1 MTNAEHH
8 NLWSYRKMSNQ
19 VAKQSWRT
27 PLVVLTCGTIILFI
41 SFGARNIFG
50 LLLEPVTNS
59 TGLNISDF
67 SLAVAAQAVIWG
79 LTTPI
84 TASLAERYGTAR
96 MIALGGT
103 LYATGLILMSLVT
116 TPIHMHLTAG
126 MMLGLGLSA
135 TGFPII
141 LASITKRVDAK
152 RRSLFLGIGSAAGSS
167 GQLALVPL
175 GQFFISD
182 YGWAISV
189 ILFGCIVALIVPL
202 SAAMK
207 DPKKEAKNPNAAPEQ
222 KLIAALREAISHR
235 GFLLLTAGYFVCG
248 YQVMFLGTHLPN
260 FLTQAGQDPWVGA
273 TALSLIG
280 LFNIVGT
287 LMWGAMGGRWRMKYL
302 LSSIYLLR
310 SIALTVFII
319 LPVTPSSTYIFAA
332 AIGLLWLATVP
343 LTSGLVARIFGLKY
357 MATLTGIVFFSHQ
370 LGSFVGAWLGGVFFE
385 NTGSYD
391 TIWWIGVMLGV
402 IAAALHFPIDDK
414 PLDRLQ
420 PAEV

>member
-1 MTNAEHH
+1 MSDQMT
-8 NLWSYRKMSNQ
+8 
-19 VAKQSWRT
+19 KQSWRT
-27 PLVVLTCGTIILFI
+27 PLVVLTCGTVILFI

-50 LLLEPVTNS
+50 LLLEPMTQS
-59 TGLNISDF
+59 TALNISDF
-67 SLAVAAQAVIWG
+67 SLAVAVQAVIWG

-96 MIALGGT
+96 MIALGGI
-103 LYATGLILMSLVT
+103 LYATGLILMSLVA
-116 TPIHMHLTAG
+116 TPIDMHLTAG

-141 LASITKRVDAK
+141 LAAITKRVDAR

-167 GQLALVPL
+167 GQLALVPM
-175 GQFFISD
+175 GQYFISD
-182 YGWAISV
+182 YGWAVAAIV
-189 ILFGCIVALIVPL
+189 FGCLVALIVPL
-202 SAAMK
+202 AAAMK
-207 DPKKEAKNPNAAPEQ
+207 DPQREAVDPNAAPEQ

-287 LMWGAMGGRWRMKYL
+287 LVWGALGGRWRMKYL

-310 SIALTVFII
+310 SLALTVFII
-319 LPVTPSSTYIFAA
+319 LPVTSWSTYIFAA
-332 AIGLLWLATVP
+332 TIGLLWLATVP

-370 LGSFVGAWLGGVFFE
+370 LGSFAGAWLGGVFFE

-402 IAAALHFPIDDK
+402 IAAGLHFPIDDK
-414 PLDRLQ
+414 PVDRLQ
-420 PAEV
+420 PAKA